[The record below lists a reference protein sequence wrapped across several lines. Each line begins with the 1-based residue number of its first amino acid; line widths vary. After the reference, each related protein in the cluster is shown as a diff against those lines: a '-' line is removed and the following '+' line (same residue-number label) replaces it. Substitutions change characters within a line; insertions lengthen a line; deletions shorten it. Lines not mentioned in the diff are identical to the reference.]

1 MSMYEIGEIRQL
13 FGIDLMERLDDV
25 RSHMMHR
32 EAPYYILVRTQPEG
46 TTYTTKI
53 ITLELHQLPRGPS
66 GKIIPLMATL
76 LFRVDNKKG
85 EMTLMWAFPRDTF
98 DTRILDTYDHVIESV
113 ASQAWAMGLPVI
125 NS

>member
-32 EAPYYILVRTQPEG
+32 TEPYFILVRTQPEG
-46 TTYTTKI
+46 TIYTTKI
-53 ITLELHQLPRGPS
+53 ITLEKSQLPRGPN

-85 EMTLMWAFPRDTF
+85 TLELMWAFPRDTF
-98 DTRILDTYDHVIESV
+98 DTRILDTYGQVIETV
-113 ASQAWAMGLPVI
+113 ASQAWATGLPVI